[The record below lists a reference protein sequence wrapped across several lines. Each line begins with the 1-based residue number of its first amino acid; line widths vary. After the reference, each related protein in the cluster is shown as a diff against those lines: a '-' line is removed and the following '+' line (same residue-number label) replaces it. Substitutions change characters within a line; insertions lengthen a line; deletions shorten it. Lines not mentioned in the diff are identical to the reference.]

1 VKVTLR
7 LKLHIDP
14 ATQKALRETLLQFTD
29 CFNAV
34 CTYGWEQNERNG
46 TRLHRATYKSLR
58 KAHPDLPAQ
67 LVVAARRKAGEAL
80 KSVQERKK
88 QGRSVSCPQSALC
101 PVRYDA
107 RSYWVRLQDGCAS
120 LATTQ
125 GRVRV
130 TFRLCDYYTR
140 YAHWKPCS
148 ADLCFRDGAFS
159 LHVVVE
165 ADAPEP
171 VCEGVLGVDLGI
183 VELATDSNGN
193 TYSGEA
199 VKVVRCR
206 LKRLRSLL
214 QKRGT
219 KSAKRHLK
227 KLRAE
232 QSRFV
237 KNTNH
242 VVSKSLV
249 RTAVQS
255 RKALALEDL
264 RCLRDRAETVSREMR
279 WLLGNWAFLQLRQF
293 IAYKAEAA
301 GVPVVLVDPRNSSR
315 TCSVCGHCAR
325 ENRKSQSRFHCQQ
338 CGFEANADFNAA
350 VNLKARGECSDA
362 LLCRSEAHA
371 SNQAQAPVL

>member
-1 VKVTLR
+1 LKVTLR

-14 ATQKALRETLLQFTD
+14 ATEAALWETLLQFTD

-88 QGRSVSCPQSALC
+88 QGCSVTCPQSHLC

-107 RSYWVRLQDGCAS
+107 RSYWVRLQDGCVS

-130 TFRLCDYYTR
+130 TFRQCDYYSR

-165 ADAPEP
+165 AESPEP

-199 VKVVRCR
+199 VKAVRCR

-227 KLRAE
+227 KIRAK

-242 VVSKSLV
+242 VVSKTLV
-249 RTAVQS
+249 RSAVQS

-264 RCLRDRAETVSREMR
+264 RCLRDRADTVSREMR
-279 WLLGNWAFLQLRQF
+279 WLLGN
-293 IAYKAEAA
+293 
-301 GVPVVLVDPRNSSR
+301 
-315 TCSVCGHCAR
+315 
-325 ENRKSQSRFHCQQ
+325 
-338 CGFEANADFNAA
+338 
-350 VNLKARGECSDA
+350 
-362 LLCRSEAHA
+362 
-371 SNQAQAPVL
+371 